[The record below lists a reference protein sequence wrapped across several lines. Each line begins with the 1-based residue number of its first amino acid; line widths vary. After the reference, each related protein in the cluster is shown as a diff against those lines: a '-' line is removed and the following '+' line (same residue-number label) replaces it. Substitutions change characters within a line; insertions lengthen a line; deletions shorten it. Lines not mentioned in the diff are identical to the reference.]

1 MASKKH
7 AKRKVPPPIGGK
19 RKITPGKNIRL
30 FRKTVVV
37 VTVVVVLLIIASV
50 LLILHFVSNSNSSDK
65 FPFGIGVYTYDVVF
79 KYSHIHDPSIGKQLN
94 VGSNVIP
101 INEAHS
107 PFTQGLFFID
117 NDTLLESSG
126 LYGASYIREFS
137 LSSGKTKRFNN
148 LKSNLF
154 AEGLAVVVEPMTYK
168 KFILT
173 LTYKEKVILV
183 FDYDTME
190 LYHSFEHELDG
201 YGLTSNIDLLQSVED
216 LKAENFARNQKLW
229 TTTGDDYLYEIE
241 IPHDFLSTKKL
252 SISGKTQITCA
263 GFAIYHVNELEYH
276 VQAKTLYANVFLT
289 KLVLEIDISKGTCLK
304 IINLSGLVEQCDSY
318 DGQKNKESVL
328 NGIAIDPQSSKA
340 DLPNLLVTGKLWP
353 NMFQIRL
360 IKSVTK
366 WEATAVLNEYFKS
379 IGQKVS

>member
-1 MASKKH
+1 MFFC
-7 AKRKVPPPIGGK
+7 RM
-19 RKITPGKNIRL
+19 
-30 FRKTVVV
+30 FRKMVVV

-50 LLILHFVSNSNSSDK
+50 LLILHFVNNSSSSEK

-79 KYSHIHDPSIGKQLN
+79 KYSHMHDPAIGKQAN

-101 INEAHS
+101 INKAHS

-154 AEGLAVVVEPMTYK
+154 AEGLAIVVEPMTYK

-173 LTYKEKVILV
+173 LTYKEKIILV

-190 LYHSFEHELDG
+190 LYHTFEHELDG

-216 LKAENFARNQKLW
+216 LKEENFARNQKLW
-229 TTTGDDYLYEIE
+229 TTTGDNYLYEIE
-241 IPHDFLSTKKL
+241 IPYEFSKTKKL

-276 VQAKTLYANVFLT
+276 VQAKTLYVNIFLT
-289 KLVLEIDISKGTCLK
+289 KLILEIDISKGTCLK
-304 IINLSGLVEQCDSY
+304 IINLSGLVEKCDNY
-318 DGQKNKESVL
+318 KEGMKNRESVL
-328 NGIAIDPQSSKA
+328 NGIAIDPQNSKA
-340 DLPNLLVTGKLWP
+340 DLPNLLVTGKIWP

-360 IKSVTK
+360 VKSISNL
-366 WEATAVLNEYFKS
+366 EATAALSEYFKS
-379 IGQKVS
+379 IGKKVS